1 VLLDIFPLTV
11 VLYIFF
17 LFLFSF
23 IFGRAN
29 NAFRSARFY
38 SSWILFCGLIPVFI
52 MYGVW
57 GSLTLSGKLTRLKDL
72 PSFET
77 REEEPLMGGDSGVS
91 SGSNSNKNSSQLS
104 RFARPQSPATVLLL
118 ESTLNAQRKE
128 GGDGDDHQGMFAPG
142 TGIRI
147 DNEIYL
153 TDVLV

>member
-1 VLLDIFPLTV
+1 L
-11 VLYIFF
+11 
-17 LFLFSF
+17 
-23 IFGRAN
+23 GRAN

-57 GSLTLSGKLTRLKDL
+57 GSLTLSGKLTRLKEL
-72 PSFET
+72 PSFEF
-77 REEEPLMGGDSGVS
+77 REEEPLMGHSESGVS
-91 SGSNSNKNSSQLS
+91 SGNNSNKNSSQLS

-118 ESTLNAQRKE
+118 ESTVNPHHKE
-128 GGDGDDHQGMFAPG
+128 GGDGDDHQPGTFAPG